1 MKVYYSF
8 KDNIWGAELGD
19 MQLISK
25 YNNGIKLKV
34 RKALLSV
41 VNAFKSLLNY
51 SKGKPNQR
59 LVDQSS
65 KFIADLLKHVK
76 SQWYRDVFNT

>member
-1 MKVYYSF
+1 MRKFERHKVYYSF
-8 KDNIWGAELGD
+8 KDNIWGVELGD

-25 YNNGIKLKV
+25 YNNGKKGTT
-34 RKALLSV
+34 V
-41 VNAFKSLLNY
+41 VNAFKGILNY

-65 KFIADLLKHVK
+65 KFYSRSFKR
-76 SQWYRDVFNT
+76 Y

>member
-1 MKVYYSF
+1 
-8 KDNIWGAELGD
+8 

-34 RKALLSV
+34 RKVLLSV
-41 VNAFKSLLNY
+41 VNAFKSILNY

-65 KFIADLLKHVK
+65 KFYSRSFKRYYVTMI
-76 SQWYRDVFNT
+76 

>member
-1 MKVYYSF
+1 
-8 KDNIWGAELGD
+8 

-34 RKALLSV
+34 RKVLLSV
-41 VNAFKSLLNY
+41 VNAFESILNY

-65 KFIADLLKHVK
+65 KFYSRSFK
-76 SQWYRDVFNT
+76 TC